1 MIYTLTDL
9 YTVAEPWL
17 LMAVLHM
24 DEPYAWLELC
34 SAACAM
40 LGSLVLALK
49 GKNCGRGWVLFAMSN
64 AGWIV
69 FANGYGHWFLLLQQ
83 IVFSITS
90 GIGIYRYLVKPPA
103 EAVLIWRIPAGPT
116 NNGLW
121 RLTQTARVAAI
132 WQEQGRRVQALT
144 AAGDWQ

>member
-1 MIYTLTDL
+1 MSYVLANFHAM
-9 YTVAEPWL
+9 AEPWL
-17 LMAVLHM
+17 LRAILHM
-24 DEPYAWLELC
+24 DEPYAWLELG

-90 GIGIYRYLVKPPA
+90 GIGIYRYLVKPTA

-121 RLTQTARVAAI
+121 RLTQMARVAAI
-132 WQEQGRRVQALT
+132 WQEQGRKVQSMNS
-144 AAGDWQ
+144 AGVWE